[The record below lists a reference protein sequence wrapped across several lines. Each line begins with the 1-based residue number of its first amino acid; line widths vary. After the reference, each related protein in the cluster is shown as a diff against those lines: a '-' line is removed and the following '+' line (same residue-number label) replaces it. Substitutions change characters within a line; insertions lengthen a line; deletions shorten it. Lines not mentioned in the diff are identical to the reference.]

1 MITVQSR
8 EEFLNE
14 LNKHLPKDCYAIELG
29 VLYGDF
35 SKMILDIINPLVL
48 VLVDPY
54 RIGEKK
60 YLGSLDYLS
69 TEYSNEDQYQ
79 NIVRKFET
87 EILSGQVEILRKTS
101 FEAVKDVYLKYDF
114 SYHDSSHLYEDI
126 KKELNEWLPK
136 VKPDGL
142 ICGHDYMDF
151 EGFGVKQAV
160 NEFIT
165 EHDFEMIIYNENGG
179 DWALK
184 RKQI

>member
-8 EEFLNE
+8 EDFLNE
-14 LNKHLPKDCYAIELG
+14 LNQHLPKDCYGIELG

-69 TEYSNEDQYQ
+69 TEYSTEDQYQ
-79 NIVRKFET
+79 NIIRKFET
-87 EILSGQVEILRKTS
+87 EILSGQVEIVRKPS
-101 FEAVKDVYLKYDF
+101 FEAVKSTSNDAYDF

-126 KKELNEWLPK
+126 KKELGEWMPK
-136 VKPDGL
+136 VKSSGL
-142 ICGHDYMDF
+142 ICGHDYIDF
-151 EGFGVKQAV
+151 EWFGIKQAV
-160 NEFIT
+160 NEFII

-184 RKQI
+184 RKQ

>member
-35 SKMILDIINPLVL
+35 SKMILDIINPLVV

-54 RIGEKK
+54 RTGDKK
-60 YLGSLDYLS
+60 YLGSLHDLS
-69 TEYSNEDQYQ
+69 TEYSTEDQYQ
-79 NIVRKFET
+79 NIIRKFET
-87 EILSGQVEILRKTS
+87 EILSGQVEIVRKSS
-101 FEAVKDVYLKYDF
+101 FEAVKSIPNDAYDF

-126 KKELNEWLPK
+126 KQELNEWLPK
-136 VKPDGL
+136 VKPNGL
-142 ICGHDYMDF
+142 ICGHDFMDF

-160 NEFIT
+160 TEFMT

-184 RKQI
+184 RKQ